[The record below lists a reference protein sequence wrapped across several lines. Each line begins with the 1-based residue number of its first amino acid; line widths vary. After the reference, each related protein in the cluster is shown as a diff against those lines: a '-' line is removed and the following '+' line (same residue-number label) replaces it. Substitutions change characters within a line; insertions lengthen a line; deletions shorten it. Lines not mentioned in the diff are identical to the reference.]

1 MARFVTLDELQV
13 VVRVPADMPAAQL
26 RAVRRTLADKRWFQR
41 LRRGVQAA
49 FRTES
54 ALAQCRV
61 NLTR

>member
-1 MARFVTLDELQV
+1 MGRFVVIDELQV
-13 VVRVPADMPAAQL
+13 VVRVPADMPPSQL
-26 RAVRRTLADKRWFQR
+26 QKVRRTLADKQWFQR

-49 FRTES
+49 FRAES